1 MDLPKYRAKWAVKEA
16 AFAKEGV
23 VPYSVFKPGESKG
36 VLVTTIED
44 GTRGDLSQQLTETI
58 RFIRGEDSGLLI

>member
-16 AFAKEGV
+16 AFAKEGI
-23 VPYSVFKPGESKG
+23 VPYGDFKPGESKG

-44 GTRGDLSQQLTETI
+44 GTRGDLSQQVAATI
-58 RFIRGEDSGLLI
+58 RLIRSEEV